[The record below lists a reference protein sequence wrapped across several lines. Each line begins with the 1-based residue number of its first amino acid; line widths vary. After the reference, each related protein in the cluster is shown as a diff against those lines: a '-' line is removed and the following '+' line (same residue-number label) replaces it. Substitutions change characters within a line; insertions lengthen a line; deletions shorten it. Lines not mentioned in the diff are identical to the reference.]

1 MRIGIDARLWNESGV
16 GRYTRNLVK
25 WLKKIDKENEY
36 ILISP
41 KLRWHTLKE
50 QVLLPRILEKEKLD
64 LVHFPYFSVP
74 VLYNKP
80 FVVTIHDLTITHFP
94 TGKASTLPYPIYFL
108 KHLGYRFVLSQ
119 AIKRAKKII
128 VPTKATKKEILDHF
142 KVSDEKI
149 SVTYEGIGKKF
160 QLPITN
166 YQLPIQKLK
175 LLKSK
180 QYFFYVGNAY
190 PHKNLE
196 RLLEAFQ
203 STISNQQLTIN
214 NLKLVLVG
222 KSDYFYERLKKD
234 VKKRPIENDVIFYGE
249 ANDQELNWLYQ
260 NAIALIFPSLMEGFG
275 LPALEAMACECL
287 VLASNIPALKEV
299 CGEAAVYF
307 NPHKIEEIKKQI
319 NEVSINSNTG
329 QYQEKIKKGKERAKM
344 FSWQKMA
351 EETLRVYN
359 SLTNKFATSNYC

>member
-1 MRIGIDARLWNESGV
+1 
-16 GRYTRNLVK
+16 
-25 WLKKIDKENEY
+25 
-36 ILISP
+36 
-41 KLRWHTLKE
+41 
-50 QVLLPRILEKEKLD
+50 
-64 LVHFPYFSVP
+64 
-74 VLYNKP
+74 
-80 FVVTIHDLTITHFP
+80 
-94 TGKASTLPYPIYFL
+94 LPYPIYFL

-142 KVSDEKI
+142 KVPESKI
-149 SVTYEGIGKKF
+149 SVTYEGVDR
-160 QLPITN
+160 
-166 YQLPIQKLK
+166 KLK
-175 LLKSK
+175 MQNEKCKTTIKNSKFIESK
-180 QYFFYVGNAY
+180 QYFLYVGNAY

-196 RLLEAFQ
+196 RLLQAFLKLKTQ
-203 STISNQQLTIN
+203 NSKLKTTTKS
-214 NLKLVLVG
+214 LKLVLVG

-249 ANDQELNWLYQ
+249 ANDQELQWLYQ

-307 NPHKIEEIKKQI
+307 NPHKIEEIKEQI
-319 NEVSINSNTG
+319 NKVSINSNTR

-351 EETLRVYN
+351 EETLHVYN
-359 SLTNKFATSNYC
+359 SLTNKFATSNCC